1 MTLYFHIKIAHRLVD
16 VPFESLLLMCPL
28 LMCPLKACS
37 RGMKGHLA
45 VTSSKLKEE
54 KTDQKQRPKN
64 DEEQKSNKLL
74 FNLSRT
80 DIRKYFF
87 VARVVPIWNNLPA
100 LIVNSENVNRFKNG
114 LNVLNFNNLC
124 RGRAYKA

>member
-28 LMCPLKACS
+28 KACS

-45 VTSSKLKEE
+45 VTASKLKEE

-74 FNLSRT
+74 LT
-80 DIRKYFF
+80 H
-87 VARVVPIWNNLPA
+87 
-100 LIVNSENVNRFKNG
+100 
-114 LNVLNFNNLC
+114 
-124 RGRAYKA
+124 